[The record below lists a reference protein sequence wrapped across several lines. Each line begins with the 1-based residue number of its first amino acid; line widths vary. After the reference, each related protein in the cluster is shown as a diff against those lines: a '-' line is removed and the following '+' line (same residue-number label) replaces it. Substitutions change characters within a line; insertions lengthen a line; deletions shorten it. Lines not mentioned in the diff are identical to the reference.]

1 MTKAK
6 GRLLGT
12 RPPVGVSA
20 PGSMLLL
27 ASWKKAFP
35 NKGKGDKGKGEQAGQ
50 GKVRPSPAVPREDHP
65 LYKKQEYGALC
76 PRILASSPVL
86 LA

>member
-27 ASWKKAFP
+27 ASWKKSFP
-35 NKGKGDKGKGEQAGQ
+35 NKGKGEQAGQ

>member
-1 MTKAK
+1 MAAAAGRKRDVTKAK
-6 GRLLGT
+6 
-12 RPPVGVSA
+12 VGSQA

-27 ASWKKAFP
+27 AFLKKAFP
-35 NKGKGDKGKGEQAGQ
+35 NKGKGEQAGQ
-50 GKVRPSPAVPREDHP
+50 GKVQPSPAVPRAAHP

-76 PRILASSPVL
+76 PRIPASSPVL

>member
-6 GRLLGT
+6 
-12 RPPVGVSA
+12 VGSQAPGLWVRVLA

-27 ASWKKAFP
+27 ASLKKAFP
-35 NKGKGDKGKGEQAGQ
+35 NKGKGEQAGQ
-50 GKVRPSPAVPREDHP
+50 GKVQPSPAVPRAAHP

-76 PRILASSPVL
+76 PRIPASSPVL

>member
-35 NKGKGDKGKGEQAGQ
+35 NKGKGEQAGQ

-65 LYKKQEYGALC
+65 LYKKQEYGA
-76 PRILASSPVL
+76 
-86 LA
+86 